1 MRLQADELSVVHGT
15 NYTYKN
21 ADKVEKLITK
31 DSDND
36 SSLEGLLTFLA
47 HDSICW
53 ARYML
58 SRVHPSVRH
67 TGGSVENGST

>member
-1 MRLQADELSVVHGT
+1 MSSVTIKIRCRENFSMRLQADELSVVHGT

-47 HDSICW
+47 HDSIC
-53 ARYML
+53 
-58 SRVHPSVRH
+58 
-67 TGGSVENGST
+67 